1 MEQFHKYFFH
11 TGEIHYGFPLYY
23 FGKVIIM
30 TDLEKKLLTMSIVMA
45 YDNKKKL
52 NDISKI
58 LEAGDSMLADKHMSM
73 VMKVIE
79 DYIRSLI
86 GHDTVYEVYE
96 ESICE
101 QLLVGNYINVI
112 SLIEMIEEINKERI
126 KYYE

>member
-1 MEQFHKYFFH
+1 
-11 TGEIHYGFPLYY
+11 
-23 FGKVIIM
+23 M

-58 LEAGDSMLADKHMSM
+58 LEAEDSMLADKHMSM

-86 GHDTVYEVYE
+86 GHDTVYR
-96 ESICE
+96 C
-101 QLLVGNYINVI
+101 
-112 SLIEMIEEINKERI
+112 RI
-126 KYYE
+126 TA